1 MNRALGPEQLDDD
14 MEPELDIA
22 PPKSAMGI
30 CAHPDDPDFFVSGTF
45 AKWAATGTA
54 CTYVVCTDGSK
65 GAWEGDDETNLSE
78 VRRTEQRAAAEIAGI
93 ASVVFLDREDGFLQN
108 TLDLRRELVAVIRT
122 HRPEIVVT
130 HDPWRRWRLHPDHRE
145 CGFAACDAVVSARE
159 SLAWPDLGGK
169 AHRPDRLW
177 LFESEAPNRFE
188 DIASTIELKIT
199 ALLAHRSQ
207 WKTTLGIAADNDK
220 AGQERFSGRIREWG
234 RRQGRTPGLAVAEA
248 FREIPV

>member
-14 MEPELDIA
+14 MEPGLDIA
-22 PPKSAMGI
+22 APKSAMAI

-45 AKWAATGTA
+45 AKWAASGTV

-65 GAWEGDDETNLSE
+65 GAWEGDAATNLAD
-78 VRRTEQRAAAEIAGI
+78 VRRAEQRDAADIAGVE
-93 ASVVFLDREDGFLQN
+93 SVVFLDREDGFLTN
-108 TLDLRRELVAVIRT
+108 TLDLRRELVTVIRA

-159 SLAWPDLGGK
+159 SLAWPDAGMR

-188 DIASTIELKIT
+188 DIASTVELKIS

-207 WKTTLGIAADNDK
+207 WKTTLGIAADGDT
-220 AGQERFSGRIREWG
+220 AGRESFAGRITEWG
-234 RRQGRTPGLAVAEA
+234 RRQGRTAGLAVAEA
-248 FREIPV
+248 FREMSV